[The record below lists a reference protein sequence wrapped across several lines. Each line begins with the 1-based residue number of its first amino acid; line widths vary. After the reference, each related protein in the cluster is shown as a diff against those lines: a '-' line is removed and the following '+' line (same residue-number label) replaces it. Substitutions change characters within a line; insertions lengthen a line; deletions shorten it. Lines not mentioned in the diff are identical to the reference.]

1 MLFGKHVNKFYIR
14 YGLFFLIGIAA
25 LVAVD
30 YFQLE
35 IPKITGQIIDGLT
48 GKIVDGEVVYSFTT
62 EDLKGCILQLLM
74 IAAIMFAGRF
84 LWRICIFGNGI
95 KIECDLRNDLF
106 NAMEKQSQKFFGEN
120 KTGALMA
127 LYTNDLNQIRQ
138 CFGGGTIM
146 LVDSLCL
153 GVFTLIRMFQLN
165 WMLTI
170 VSLVTI
176 TVTIVFAQIF
186 EKRITKATD
195 ANFAAYERLS
205 DYVQEDF
212 SGISVV
218 KAFTKEE
225 LQIRHFQKYNQ
236 DNMDTN
242 LNMVKE
248 SAKFDSIIMVVINT
262 IFILT
267 IVYSAILVYLYSIG
281 KSGEFTIGNLA
292 QFLAYFDTLIWP
304 IDAFGRLFQI
314 RGKGKAS
321 LGRISNILENEL
333 EVNDNL
339 VSEETKDVKGL
350 KGLIEYKDLT
360 FNYPS
365 VKDPCLKNVS
375 FKINPGEFVGII
387 GATGSGKTTIVD
399 LLLRVYNV
407 EEGRV
412 FIDGYDIMHLPLATV
427 RGSIAYVPQ
436 DNFLFSDTV
445 ANNIA
450 FSENGEIDEEKV
462 EETAKLADVYKDVIN
477 FNDKMNTVMGER
489 GVTVSGGQKQ
499 RISIARALYKD
510 ANILIL
516 DDSLSAVDTETE
528 KAIIHNLREIRKGRT
543 TIIIAHRISTLQHLD
558 KILVIEDGTVTGIGK
573 HEELL
578 KTNIAYA
585 KEARLQE
592 LEAEVGEKHER

>member
-14 YGLFFLIGIAA
+14 YGLFFLLGIAA
-25 LVAVD
+25 LVVVD
-30 YFQLE
+30 YYQLE
-35 IPKITGQIIDGLT
+35 IPNVIGNIIDGLDQKT
-48 GKIVDGEVVYSFTT
+48 ITTDG
-62 EDLKGCILQLLM
+62 LKDFILKLLM

-84 LWRICIFGNGI
+84 VWRLCIFGNGI
-95 KIECDLRNDLF
+95 RIECDLRNDLF

-127 LYTNDLNQIRQ
+127 LYTNDLNQIRH

-153 GVFTLIRMFQLN
+153 GVFTLIRMFQLS
-165 WMLTI
+165 WKLTI
-170 VSLVTI
+170 ISLATI
-176 TVTIVFAQIF
+176 TVTIIFAQIF

-195 ANFAAYERLS
+195 ANFEAYERLS
-205 DYVQEDF
+205 DYVQEDL

-218 KAFTKEE
+218 KAFTKEK
-225 LQIRHFQKYNQ
+225 LQVKRFQKYNQ
-236 DNMDTN
+236 DNVDTC
-242 LNMVKE
+242 LKMVKE
-248 SAKFDSIIMVVINT
+248 SARFDSIVMAVIDT

-267 IVYSAILVYLYSIG
+267 IVYSATLIYLYSTG
-281 KSGEFTIGNLA
+281 KSSEFTIGDLTK
-292 QFLAYFDTLIWP
+292 FLAYFDTLIWP
-304 IDAFGRLFQI
+304 IDAFGRLFQL

-321 LGRISNILENEL
+321 LGRIAKIIDNET

-339 VSEETKDVKGL
+339 VDDTTKDVKEL

-360 FNYPS
+360 FNYPG
-365 VKDPCLKNVS
+365 VEEACLKNVS
-375 FKINPGEFVGII
+375 FKINSGEFVGVI

-407 EEGRV
+407 DEGKI
-412 FIDGYDIMHLPLATV
+412 FIDGYDIMKLPLATV
-427 RGSIAYVPQ
+427 RENIAYVPQ

-445 ANNIA
+445 TNNIA
-450 FSENGEIDEEKV
+450 FSENERIDNDKV
-462 EETAKLADVYKDVIN
+462 EATAKLADVYKDVVT
-477 FNDKMNTVMGER
+477 FNDKLNTVMGER

-510 ANILIL
+510 GNILIL

-528 KAIIHNLREIRKGRT
+528 RAIIHNLRENRKGKT

-558 KILVIEDGTVTGIGK
+558 KILVVEEGSITGIGT

-578 KTNIAYA
+578 KTNRAYA
-585 KEARLQE
+585 NEARLQE
-592 LEAEVGEKHER
+592 LEAEVGEKRER

>member
-14 YGLFFLIGIAA
+14 YGLFFLLGIAA
-25 LVAVD
+25 LVVVD
-30 YFQLE
+30 YYQLE
-35 IPKITGQIIDGLT
+35 IPNVIGNIIDGLDQKT
-48 GKIVDGEVVYSFTT
+48 ITTDG
-62 EDLKGCILQLLM
+62 LKDFILKLLM

-84 LWRICIFGNGI
+84 VWRLCIFGNGI
-95 KIECDLRNDLF
+95 RIECDLRNDLF

-127 LYTNDLNQIRQ
+127 LYTNDLNQIRH

-153 GVFTLIRMFQLN
+153 GVFTLIRMFQLS
-165 WMLTI
+165 WKLTI
-170 VSLVTI
+170 ISLVTI
-176 TVTIVFAQIF
+176 TVTIIFAQIF

-195 ANFAAYERLS
+195 ANFEAYERLS
-205 DYVQEDF
+205 DYVQEDL

-218 KAFTKEE
+218 KAFTKEK
-225 LQIRHFQKYNQ
+225 LQVKRFQKYNQ
-236 DNMDTN
+236 DNMDTC
-242 LNMVKE
+242 LKMVKE
-248 SAKFDSIIMVVINT
+248 SARFDSIVMAVIDT

-267 IVYSAILVYLYSIG
+267 IVYSATFIYLYSTG
-281 KSGEFTIGNLA
+281 KSSEFTIGDLTK
-292 QFLAYFDTLIWP
+292 FLAYFDTLIWP
-304 IDAFGRLFQI
+304 IDAFGRLFQL

-321 LGRISNILENEL
+321 LGRIAKIIDNET

-339 VSEETKDVKGL
+339 VDDSTKDIKEL
-350 KGLIEYKDLT
+350 SGLIEYKDLT
-360 FNYPS
+360 FNYPG
-365 VKDPCLKNVS
+365 VKEACLKNVS

-407 EEGRV
+407 EEGKI
-412 FIDGYDIMHLPLATV
+412 FIDGHDIMKLPLATV
-427 RGSIAYVPQ
+427 RENIAYVPQ

-450 FSENGEIDEEKV
+450 FSENGEIDNNKV
-462 EETAKLADVYKDVIN
+462 EATAKLADVYKDVVT
-477 FNDKMNTVMGER
+477 FNDKLNTVMGER

-510 ANILIL
+510 GNILVL

-528 KAIIHNLREIRKGRT
+528 KVIIHNLRENRKGRT

-558 KILVIEDGTVTGIGK
+558 KILVVEEGSITGVGT

-578 KTNIAYA
+578 KTNKAYA
-585 KEARLQE
+585 NEARLQE
-592 LEAEVGEKHER
+592 LEAEVGEKRER

>member
-1 MLFGKHVNKFYIR
+1 MLFGKHVNKFYIK
-14 YGLFFLIGIAA
+14 YGLFFLLGIAA
-25 LVAVD
+25 LVVVD
-30 YFQLE
+30 YYQLE
-35 IPKITGQIIDGLT
+35 IPNVIGNIIDGLDQKT
-48 GKIVDGEVVYSFTT
+48 ITTDG
-62 EDLKGCILQLLM
+62 LKDFILKLLM

-84 LWRICIFGNGI
+84 VWRLCIFGNGI
-95 KIECDLRNDLF
+95 RIECDLRNDLF

-127 LYTNDLNQIRQ
+127 LYTNDLNQIRH

-153 GVFTLIRMFQLN
+153 GVFTLIRMFQLS
-165 WMLTI
+165 WKLTI
-170 VSLVTI
+170 ISLATI
-176 TVTIVFAQIF
+176 TVTIIFAQIF

-195 ANFAAYERLS
+195 ANFEAYERLS
-205 DYVQEDF
+205 DYVQEDL

-218 KAFTKEE
+218 KAFTKEK
-225 LQIRHFQKYNQ
+225 LQVKRFQKYNQ
-236 DNMDTN
+236 DNVDTC
-242 LNMVKE
+242 LKMVKE
-248 SAKFDSIIMVVINT
+248 SARFDSIVMAVIDT

-267 IVYSAILVYLYSIG
+267 IVYSATLIYLYSTG
-281 KSGEFTIGNLA
+281 KSSEFTIGDLTK
-292 QFLAYFDTLIWP
+292 FLAYFDTLIWP
-304 IDAFGRLFQI
+304 IDAFGRLFQL

-321 LGRISNILENEL
+321 LGRIAKIIDNET

-339 VSEETKDVKGL
+339 VDDTTKDVKEL

-360 FNYPS
+360 FNYPG
-365 VKDPCLKNVS
+365 VEEACLKNVS
-375 FKINPGEFVGII
+375 FKINPGEFVGVI

-407 EEGRV
+407 DEGKI
-412 FIDGYDIMHLPLATV
+412 FIDGYDIMKLPLATV
-427 RGSIAYVPQ
+427 RENIAYVPQ

-445 ANNIA
+445 TNNIA
-450 FSENGEIDEEKV
+450 FSENERIDNDKV
-462 EETAKLADVYKDVIN
+462 EATAKLADVYKDVVT
-477 FNDKMNTVMGER
+477 FNDKLNTVMGER

-510 ANILIL
+510 GNILIL

-528 KAIIHNLREIRKGRT
+528 RAIIHNLRENRKGKT

-558 KILVIEDGTVTGIGK
+558 KILVVEEGSITGIGT

-578 KTNIAYA
+578 KTNRAYA
-585 KEARLQE
+585 NEARLQE
-592 LEAEVGEKHER
+592 LEAEVGEKRER

>member
-14 YGLFFLIGIAA
+14 YGLFFLLGVAA
-25 LVAVD
+25 LVVVD

-35 IPKITGQIIDGLT
+35 IPNVIGNIIDGLDQKT
-48 GKIVDGEVVYSFTT
+48 LTT
-62 EDLKGCILQLLM
+62 AVLKNFILQLLM

-127 LYTNDLNQIRQ
+127 LYTNDLNQIRH

-153 GVFTLIRMFQLN
+153 GVLTLIRMFQLN

-170 VSLVTI
+170 ISLVTI
-176 TVTIVFAQIF
+176 TITIVFAQIF

-195 ANFAAYERLS
+195 ANFEAYERLS
-205 DYVQEDF
+205 DFVQEDF
-212 SGISVV
+212 SGIGVV
-218 KAFTKEE
+218 KAFTKEK
-225 LQIRHFQKYNQ
+225 LQISRFQKYNQ
-236 DNMDTN
+236 DNVDTT
-242 LNMVKE
+242 LKMVKE
-248 SAKFDSIIMVVINT
+248 SARFDAVIMSVINT
-262 IFILT
+262 LFILT
-267 IVYSAILVYLYSIG
+267 IVYSAVLIYLHSTG
-281 KSGEFTIGNLA
+281 RATVFTIGDLTK
-292 QFLAYFDTLIWP
+292 FLAYFDTLIWP
-304 IDAFGRLFQI
+304 IDAFGRLFQL

-321 LGRISNILENEL
+321 LGRIAKILENKT
-333 EVNDNL
+333 EVNDDL
-339 VSEETKDVKGL
+339 VDDSTKDVNEL

-365 VKDPCLKNVS
+365 VNEACLKNVN
-375 FKINPGEFVGII
+375 FTIKPGEFVGII

-407 EEGRV
+407 DEGKI
-412 FIDGYDIMHLPLATV
+412 FIDGYDIMKLPLATV
-427 RGSIAYVPQ
+427 RNNIAYVPQ

-450 FSENGEIDEEKV
+450 FSENGEIDNDKV
-462 EETAKLADVYKDVIN
+462 VTTAKLADVYKDVVG
-477 FNDKMNTVMGER
+477 FNDKLNTVMGER

-499 RISIARALYKD
+499 RISIARALYKNG
-510 ANILIL
+510 NILVL

-528 KAIIHNLREIRKGRT
+528 KAIIHNLRENRQGKT

-558 KILVIEDGTVTGIGK
+558 KILVVEEGCVTGIGT

-578 KTNIAYA
+578 KTNKAYA
-585 KEARLQE
+585 NEARLQE
-592 LEAEVGEKHER
+592 LEAEVGEKRER

>member
-14 YGLFFLIGIAA
+14 YGIFFLIGIIA

-35 IPKITGQIIDGLT
+35 IPNVIGNIIDGLDQKT
-48 GKIVDGEVVYSFTT
+48 ITT
-62 EDLKGCILQLLM
+62 SELKKFMFQLLM

-95 KIECDLRNDLF
+95 RIECDLRNDLF
-106 NAMEKQSQKFFGEN
+106 ESMEKQSQKFFGEN

-127 LYTNDLNQIRQ
+127 LYTNDLNTIRQ

-153 GVFTLIRMFQLN
+153 GIFTLIRMFQLS
-165 WMLTI
+165 WQLTI
-170 VSLVTI
+170 ISLVTI

-205 DYVQEDF
+205 DFVQEDF
-212 SGISVV
+212 SGIGVV
-218 KAFTKEE
+218 KAFTKEK
-225 LQIRHFQKYNQ
+225 LQVRRFQKYNQ
-236 DNMDTN
+236 DNMDTC
-242 LNMVKE
+242 LVMVKE
-248 SAKFDSIIMVVINT
+248 SARFDAIIMVIIDT

-267 IVYSAILVYLYSIG
+267 IIYSSVLIYLYSIG
-281 KSGEFTIGNLA
+281 KSNLFTIGDLTK
-292 QFLAYFDTLIWP
+292 FLAYFDTLIWP

-321 LGRISNILENEL
+321 LGRIAKIIDNDV

-339 VSEETKDVKGL
+339 VDDVTRDVKILNGV
-350 KGLIEYKDLT
+350 IEYKDLT
-360 FNYPS
+360 FNYPG
-365 VKDPCLKNVS
+365 VDKPCLKDVI
-375 FKINPGEFVGII
+375 FKINQGEFVGVI
-387 GATGSGKTTIVD
+387 GATGSGKTTVVD
-399 LLLRVYNV
+399 LLLRMYNV
-407 EEGRV
+407 DEGKV

-427 RGSIAYVPQ
+427 RSNIAYVPQ

-450 FSENGEIDEEKV
+450 FSENGEIKSDKV
-462 EETAKLADVYKDVIN
+462 EKAAKLADVYKDVVT
-477 FNDKMNTVMGER
+477 FNDKLNTVMGER

-528 KAIIHNLREIRKGRT
+528 KAIINNLRSIRKGRT

-558 KILVIEDGTVTGIGK
+558 KILVIEDGTVSGIGT

-578 KTNIAYA
+578 KTNKAYA
-585 KEARLQE
+585 NEARLQE
-592 LEAEVGEKHER
+592 LEAEVGEKRER

>member
-14 YGLFFLIGIAA
+14 YGLFFLLGIAA
-25 LVAVD
+25 LVVVD

-35 IPKITGQIIDGLT
+35 IPNVIGNIIDGL
-48 GKIVDGEVVYSFTT
+48 DQENLTT
-62 EDLKGCILQLLM
+62 DDLKRFILQLLG
-74 IAAIMFAGRF
+74 IAGIMFAGRF
-84 LWRICIFGNGI
+84 VWRLCIFGNGI

-106 NAMEKQSQKFFGEN
+106 NAMERQSQKFFGEN

-127 LYTNDLNQIRQ
+127 LYTNDLNQIRH

-170 VSLVTI
+170 ISLVTI
-176 TVTIVFAQIF
+176 TITIVFAQIF

-205 DYVQEDF
+205 DFVQEDL

-218 KAFTKEE
+218 KAFTKEK
-225 LQIRHFQKYNQ
+225 LQVKRFQKYNQ
-236 DNMDTN
+236 DNVDTC
-242 LNMVKE
+242 LSMVKE
-248 SAKFDSIIMVVINT
+248 SARFDSIIMAVIDT
-262 IFILT
+262 LFILT
-267 IVYSAILVYLYSIG
+267 IVYSAILIYRHSL
-281 KSGEFTIGNLA
+281 GEDIAFTIGDLTK
-292 QFLAYFDTLIWP
+292 FLAYFDTLIWP
-304 IDAFGRLFQI
+304 IDAFGRLFQL

-321 LGRISNILENEL
+321 LGRIAKILENEV

-339 VSEETKDVKGL
+339 VNDDTKDVKEL
-350 KGLIEYKDLT
+350 HGLIEFKDLT
-360 FNYPS
+360 FNYPG
-365 VKDPCLKNVS
+365 VEAPCLKSVN
-375 FKINPGEFVGII
+375 FTINPGEFVGII

-399 LLLRVYNV
+399 LLLRVYNID
-407 EEGRV
+407 EGKV
-412 FIDGYDIMHLPLATV
+412 FIDGHDIMHLPLATV
-427 RGSIAYVPQ
+427 RGNIAYVPQ

-450 FSENGEIDEEKV
+450 FSENGEIDKEKV
-462 EETAKLADVYKDVIN
+462 EATAKLADVYKDVVA
-477 FNDKMNTVMGER
+477 FNDKLDTVMGER

-499 RISIARALYKD
+499 RISIARALYKNG
-510 ANILIL
+510 NILIL

-528 KAIIHNLREIRKGRT
+528 KAIIHNLREHRKGKT

-558 KILVIEDGTVTGIGK
+558 KILVVEEGSVTGIGT

-578 KTNIAYA
+578 ITNKAYA
-585 KEARLQE
+585 NEARLQE
-592 LEAEVGEKHER
+592 LEAEVGEKRER